1 MLKSIRGAL
10 LFGYA
15 VLLAAVVAGFGGTL
29 YYKVRRSLFR
39 EVDSRLLAHAQ
50 ALAGA
55 LEREGGGGYDLELSD
70 DYVRIFSSGGRNGPY
85 YAIWDE
91 TGALV
96 DRSRPELEAPLPASA
111 GARDR
116 GRARE
121 VAVRNPQGAWV
132 LVGQRISGVREKLR
146 ELAGAIAGAGGGVLL
161 LALAGG
167 WFLIGRALGPI
178 RTITEAA
185 EAISESNL
193 SRRIDVAQT
202 QSELGRLAR
211 TLNATFDRL
220 ERAFARQTRFTA
232 DASHELRTPLS
243 VILTQAE
250 LALRRE
256 RSPAEY
262 REALEACLRAAQRM
276 KAAVEGL
283 LTLARADAGTLVLK
297 RERVDLRKLLEE
309 TAAML
314 GPLALERRVAVTVSA
329 EAATVE
335 GDPDRLREVFA
346 NLLSNAIR
354 YNREGGRVEATLQAA
369 GGEAVLTV
377 ADTGVGIP
385 EKDRPHIFERFYR
398 VDPAR
403 SREAGGTGLGLSI
416 AKWAV
421 EAHGGTISFTSRE
434 GEGTTFVVRLPA
446 ADA

>member
-1 MLKSIRGAL
+1 MPKSIRGQL
-10 LFGYA
+10 LFWYA
-15 VLLAAVVAGFGGTL
+15 VLLASVVAGFGGTL
-29 YYKVRRSLFR
+29 YYKMRRSLLR

-70 DYVRIFSSGGRNGPY
+70 PYVRIFSSGGRHGPY

-91 TGALV
+91 AGEVV
-96 DRSRPELEAPLPASA
+96 DRSRPDLEVPRPEAA
-111 GARDR
+111 GVRDR

-121 VAVRNPQGAWV
+121 VVVRGAQGAWV
-132 LVGQRISGVREKLR
+132 VVGQRVSGVREKLR

-161 LALAGG
+161 LALLGG
-167 WFLIGRALGPI
+167 WFLASRALGPI
-178 RTITEAA
+178 RKITEAA

-193 SRRIDVAQT
+193 SRRIDVAAT
-202 QSELGRLAR
+202 ETELGRLAR
-211 TLNATFDRL
+211 TLNETFERL
-220 ERAFARQTRFTA
+220 ERAFSRQTRFTA
-232 DASHELRTPLS
+232 DASHELRTPLA

-262 REALEACLRAAQRM
+262 REALDACLRAAQRM
-276 KAAVEGL
+276 KAVVEGL
-283 LTLARADAGTLVLK
+283 LTLARADAGTLALR
-297 RERVDLRKLLEE
+297 RERVDLQKLLEE

-314 GPLALERRVAVTVSA
+314 GALALERRVAVTVSA
-329 EAATVE
+329 EAVAVQ
-335 GDPDRLREVFA
+335 GDADRLREAVT

-354 YNREGGRVEATLQAA
+354 YNREGGRVEVTLQADRS
-369 GGEAVLTV
+369 EAVLAV
-377 ADTGVGIP
+377 SDTGVGIP

-398 VDPAR
+398 ADPAR

-416 AKWAV
+416 TKWIV

-446 ADA
+446 ASA

>member
-1 MLKSIRGAL
+1 MLRSIRGAL
-10 LFGYA
+10 LFWYG
-15 VLLAAVVAGFGGTL
+15 VLLAAVVAGFGGVL
-29 YYKVRRSLFR
+29 YYKMRRSLFR

-50 ALAGA
+50 VLAGA
-55 LEREGGGGYDLELSD
+55 LERSEGGRYGLSLSG
-70 DYVRIFSSGGRNGPY
+70 DYARVFSSGGRQSPY

-91 TGALV
+91 AGNV
-96 DRSRPELEAPLPASA
+96 IDRSRPEFEIPRPEVP

-116 GRARE
+116 ARSRE
-121 VAVRNPQGAWV
+121 VAVRGAQGAWI
-132 LVGQRISGVREKLR
+132 LVGQRVSGVREKLR
-146 ELAGAIAGAGGGVLL
+146 ELVGAIAGAGAGVLL

-167 WFLIGRALGPI
+167 WFLAGRALGPI
-178 RTITEAA
+178 RKITEAA

-193 SRRIDVAQT
+193 SRRIDVAAT
-202 QSELGRLAR
+202 ETELGRLAR
-211 TLNATFDRL
+211 TLNGTFERL
-220 ERAFARQTRFTA
+220 ERAFSRQTRFTA

-256 RSPAEY
+256 RAPEEY
-262 REALEACLRAAQRM
+262 REALAACLRAAQRM
-276 KAAVEGL
+276 KAVVEGL

-314 GPLALERRVAVTVSA
+314 GPLALERRVAVAVSA
-329 EAATVE
+329 EAVAVE
-335 GDPDRLREVFA
+335 GDPDRLREAVT

-354 YNREGGRVEATLQAA
+354 YNREGGRVDMTLQAVP
-369 GGEAVLTV
+369 GEAVITV

-385 EKDRPHIFERFYR
+385 EKDRPHLFERFYR

-416 AKWAV
+416 TKWIV
-421 EAHGGTISFTSRE
+421 EAHGGVISFTSRE

-446 ADA
+446 AG